1 MEVPLPIYQYTG
13 RGIFIIC
20 EGSGIMEFLN
30 RWLNRIDTY
39 LNYISAAAI
48 FFMMLLI
55 VLDVVLRATINKPI
69 VGVLE
74 FTGEYLLVTIVFF
87 GISYAYL
94 HKEHV
99 RVEIIVDRLSK
110 SVQRIF
116 LIISNVIGIVVITA
130 LGVTNFQKGLDMF
143 ERDIRS
149 VSLLEYPLAPAYM
162 IITVGIIML
171 IVRLLFE
178 TITTILEIKGS
189 KSH

>member
-1 MEVPLPIYQYTG
+1 
-13 RGIFIIC
+13 
-20 EGSGIMEFLN
+20 MEFLN
-30 RWLNRIDTY
+30 KWLNRIDTY

-48 FFMMLLI
+48 FVMMLLI
-55 VLDVVLRATINKPI
+55 VLDVALRAAINKPL

-110 SVQRIF
+110 SVQRI
-116 LIISNVIGIVVITA
+116 LQLISNVIGIVVIAA

-143 ERDIRS
+143 ERNIRS

-162 IITVGIIML
+162 IITVGIAML
-171 IVRLLFE
+171 IIRLLFE
-178 TITTILEIKGS
+178 TLTILLEMKGS